1 MKNIN
6 FTESIKISLTSLRE
20 NKLRTFLTLLGII
33 IGVTTVIAVVSIIS
47 GLNRYVE
54 TKLFNFGSNDFMIQR
69 MPSIITSYEQWME
82 LKKRKRIPFRYYKVI
97 KERCS
102 SCLLVGARVSTSGIV
117 KFRDNSIEDVR
128 ITGYTE
134 NDTYI
139 LGTLELESGRAI
151 IKSDVSEG
159 KQVALIGWDLKDKLF
174 KGIDPIGK
182 FIRVRGSKFKVI
194 GVVEK
199 RGKVLGMSQDNFITI
214 PITTFFKKFGKRNRS
229 IVITVHT
236 ESLKMMEE
244 AEDEVRAIMRAL
256 RHLSPKEKDDFAI
269 ETQQTF
275 LDFYKKTTATL
286 YLVMILISSIALIVG
301 GIVIMNIMLVS
312 VTERIKEIG
321 IRKAVGARRR
331 DILFQFL
338 IESIFLSSIG
348 GLIGI
353 TFGFIIAKVISI
365 ATGFPS
371 SVELWSVIAGIAIA
385 GTVGLFSGIY
395 PANKAAKLDPVVAL
409 RM

>member
-1 MKNIN
+1 M
-6 FTESIKISLTSLRE
+6 RE
-20 NKLRTFLTLLGII
+20 NKLRTLLTLLGII
-33 IGVTTVIAVVSIIS
+33 IGVMTVIAVVSIIS

-54 TKLFNFGSNDFMIQR
+54 TKLFNFGSNDFMVQR
-69 MPSIITSYEQWME
+69 TPSLITSYEEW
-82 LKKRKRIPFRYYKVI
+82 LKVRKRKRIPFRYYKII

-102 SCLLVGARVSTSGIV
+102 SCMLVGARVSTSGIV
-117 KFRDNSIEDVR
+117 KYGDNSIEDVN

-134 NDTYI
+134 NDAYI

-151 IKSDVSEG
+151 LKSDVDNG
-159 KQVALIGWDLKDKLF
+159 RQVAIIGWDIKDKLF
-174 KGIDPIGK
+174 KGRDPIGK
-182 FIRVRGSKFKVI
+182 FIRMKGFRFKVI

-199 RGKVLGMSQDNFITI
+199 RGKVLGMSQDNFVTI

-229 IVITVHT
+229 ATITVHT
-236 ESLKMMEE
+236 ESLKMMED
-244 AEDEVRAIMRAL
+244 AQDEVRSIMRAL
-256 RHLSPKEKDDFAI
+256 RHLSPKDKDNFAI

-312 VTERIKEIG
+312 VTERIREIG

-331 DILFQFL
+331 DILIQFL
-338 IESIFLSSIG
+338 IESVFLSIIG

-353 TFGFIIAKVISI
+353 FLGFSIAKIISV

-371 SVELWSVIAGIAIA
+371 AVELWSVIAGVLIA
-385 GTVGLFSGIY
+385 GIVGLFSGIY

>member
-6 FTESIKISLTSLRE
+6 FAESIKISVSSLRE

-33 IGVTTVIAVVSIIS
+33 IGVMTVIAVVSIIS

-54 TKLFNFGSNDFMIQR
+54 TKLFNFGSNDFMVQR
-69 MPSIITSYEQWME
+69 TPSLITSYEKWLE
-82 LKKRKRIPFRYYKVI
+82 VKKRKRIPYRYYKI
-97 KERCS
+97 IRKRCS
-102 SCLLVGARVSTSGIV
+102 SCLLVGARASSSGTV
-117 KFRDNSIEDVR
+117 KYGDNSLEDVR

-134 NDTYI
+134 NDAYI
-139 LGTLELESGRAI
+139 LGTIELESGRPI

-159 KQVALIGWDLKDKLF
+159 KQVVLIGWDIKDKLF
-174 KGIDPIGK
+174 KGVDPIGK
-182 FIRVRGSKFKVI
+182 YIRVRGFRFKVI
-194 GVVEK
+194 GVAEK
-199 RGKVLGMSQDNFITI
+199 KGKVLGMSQDNFVTI

-229 IVITVHT
+229 ITITVHT
-236 ESLKMMEE
+236 ESLKMMED
-244 AEDEVRAIMRAL
+244 AQDEVRSIMRGL
-256 RHLSPKEKDDFAI
+256 RHLSPKDDDDFSI

-312 VTERIKEIG
+312 VTERIREIG

-331 DILFQFL
+331 DILIQFL
-338 IESIFLSSIG
+338 IESVFLSVIG
-348 GLIGI
+348 GIIGILIG
-353 TFGFIIAKVISI
+353 FSIAKIISV

-371 SVELWSVIAGIAIA
+371 SVELWSVIAGVLIA

-395 PANKAAKLDPVVAL
+395 PANKAAKLDPVAAL